1 MLIKHTRVL
10 FAASGLP
17 HSFIIMHQN
26 RYQQCIGA
34 FILQAASESNKVASP
49 WPRGFVLTFPERNNL
64 KCDTRYRNVH
74 TSWIFF
80 HFWCPFPER
89 MDVKARG
96 RCDYTVETWLRP
108 AESQE
113 LHPVVGVRADMNHP
127 QHKKKP
133 SENTGVNVHS
143 TVLTSILV
151 LRAFCKICLLLLYCT
166 INVM

>member
-1 MLIKHTRVL
+1 MQPFRLSVDKKYHILQLMLIKHTHVV

-34 FILQAASESNKVASP
+34 FILQAASESNKVDSP
-49 WPRGFVLTFPERNNL
+49 RPRGFVLAFPGRNSL
-64 KCDTRYRNVH
+64 KCEKRYRNVH
-74 TSWIFF
+74 TTLEFL

-96 RCDYTVETWLRP
+96 RCDYTVETGLRP

-113 LHPVVGVRADMNHP
+113 LHPVVGVRTDMNHP
-127 QHKKKP
+127 H
-133 SENTGVNVHS
+133 NTRESHLKILLS
-143 TVLTSILV
+143 T
-151 LRAFCKICLLLLYCT
+151 CT
-166 INVM
+166 ALSRRRF